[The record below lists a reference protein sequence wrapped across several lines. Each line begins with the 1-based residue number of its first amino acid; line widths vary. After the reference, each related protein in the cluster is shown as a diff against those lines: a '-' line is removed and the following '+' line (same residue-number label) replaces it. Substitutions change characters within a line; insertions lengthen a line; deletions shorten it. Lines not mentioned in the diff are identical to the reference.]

1 MKRVLSVLSVLCL
14 LLAFVPAAVTAE
26 TYQDLTYSVSGGK
39 VTITDCNTSVA
50 GAVTIPDTIAGYPVT
65 AIATDAFAGCTGLTA
80 ITIGKNVTSIGNA
93 AFSGCTGLVS
103 ISVASGNSV
112 YHSAGNCL
120 IETSSKTLVV
130 GCKASVI
137 PTDGTVIAIGNMAF
151 YKCDS
156 LTAITIPNNVVSIGA
171 SAFEGCTKLADVTIG
186 SGVKTIGNSAFLNC
200 TALTEVAIP
209 DSVTTMGVYVFS
221 GCTKLTSAVIGNQV
235 AAIGN
240 SAFAG
245 CTALTDVTIGS
256 NVATIDVFAFNGC
269 SKLDEVNLP
278 GSVTAIGKFA
288 FYNCETLKTVLIPA
302 GVSAIGNNAFAGCA
316 QVELQ
321 IDEANTYAVS
331 YAQNNDIPY
340 DTYGM
345 GSLAVTTVTLKP
357 GVTGVYFSSNLD
369 WAVNNPQVLSYGIV
383 VSTENSVPV
392 ADGSDA
398 SSLYTQGSKSVL
410 VKDILKP
417 ENTRAENTNNAKAK
431 IYARVYVQMK
441 DGEYVYS
448 DVVQVSLQQ
457 VVVGAHNKW
466 DTLTAVQKE
475 ALQQMY
481 ATYSDVMR
489 VWGVPNLKE
498 A

>member
-137 PTDGTVIAIGNMAF
+137 PTDGTVTAIGNMAF

-200 TALTEVAIP
+200 TALAEVAIP

-256 NVATIDVFAFNGC
+256 NV
-269 SKLDEVNLP
+269 
-278 GSVTAIGKFA
+278 
-288 FYNCETLKTVLIPA
+288 ETLYNIIQGKI
-302 GVSAIGNNAFAGCA
+302 
-316 QVELQ
+316 
-321 IDEANTYAVS
+321 EAS
-331 YAQNNDIPY
+331 E
-340 DTYGM
+340 
-345 GSLAVTTVTLKP
+345 
-357 GVTGVYFSSNLD
+357 F
-369 WAVNNPQVLSYGIV
+369 IV
-383 VSTENSVPV
+383 KENSPIIDKPLSELHFR
-392 ADGSDA
+392 ARP
-398 SSLYTQGSKSVL
+398 YSVL
-410 VKDILKP
+410 LCDYQ
-417 ENTRAENTNNAKAK
+417 RC
-431 IYARVYVQMK
+431 
-441 DGEYVYS
+441 D
-448 DVVQVSLQQ
+448 
-457 VVVGAHNKW
+457 
-466 DTLTAVQKE
+466 LTIIFVCKAVQRVQY
-475 ALQQMY
+475 ALCDIV
-481 ATYSDVMR
+481 DVSVASER
-489 VWGVPNLKE
+489 HDLALLRLGAFFL
-498 A
+498 